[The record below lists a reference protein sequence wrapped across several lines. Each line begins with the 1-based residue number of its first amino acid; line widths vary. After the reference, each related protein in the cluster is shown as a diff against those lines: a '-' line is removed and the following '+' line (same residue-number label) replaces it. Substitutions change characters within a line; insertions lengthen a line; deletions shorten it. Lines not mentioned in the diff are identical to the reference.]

1 MKDKTDVVI
10 VTGSS
15 GMIGSALIHKLAEKY
30 HIGFDHDGFP
40 FPPVE
45 AECVSVDLTSDDR
58 IDFAFKRIRYAY
70 GNKIASVVHLAAYY
84 DFLGEPSDFYDKV
97 SEKCISK
104 KLNFFR
110 LASFLS
116 LGFHTTTN

>member
-30 HIGFDHDGFP
+30 HVIGFDHDGYP

-45 AECVSVDLTSDDR
+45 AECVSVDLTTDDR
-58 IDFAFKRIRYAY
+58 MDFAFKRIRYAY

-84 DFLGEPSDFYDKV
+84 DFLGDPSDLYDKV
-97 SEKCISK
+97 TVK
-104 KLNFFR
+104 R
-110 LASFLS
+110 
-116 LGFHTTTN
+116 H

>member
-1 MKDKTDVVI
+1 MENKTLLKDIPEAPRNSRKEVII

-30 HIGFDHDGFP
+30 HAIGFDHDGYP

-58 IDFAFKRIRYAY
+58 MDFAFKRIR
-70 GNKIASVVHLAAYY
+70 
-84 DFLGEPSDFYDKV
+84 
-97 SEKCISK
+97 
-104 KLNFFR
+104 
-110 LASFLS
+110 
-116 LGFHTTTN
+116 